1 MNKGFNIVP
10 VPFMCAYF
18 LAVVTSTALVT
29 VASLFDDGDK
39 RTLRRTQLVL
49 KGERHFKETYSR
61 AGKRK
66 QAAADASL
74 LSLSRTLSSSSPHP
88 INNSP
93 LVDPSLRTDNTVLRA
108 TRARHMAPTSSGISK
123 SIFKPRH
130 PVYLAAFNVRTLKQ
144 ARQRGALT
152 LDLLVIDVCCVPE
165 TRIQDTSSS
174 LDSLPLTNP
183 EQFRQPVI
191 DRKKHR
197 SNEDDANEEDEDEC
211 SSEEQD
217 DDERKRK
224 AISKV
229 SETSG
234 CPILDTKSPSVLS
247 EDHCPGASTGSA
259 PELHPEPDS
268 SLLSESHVAS
278 QSLATEERSSNKPEC
293 RLSVPYQRLIGRLVL
308 VNMPLSHKDT
318 IPSPSNSTGNVS
330 VSSSEALARRRFTPA
345 LVVLP
350 SAMPSIDL
358 RLPGS
363 GKLAKVPNLLVRS
376 FKDNRFFPVPLCYM
390 KRLKRPSAVE
400 LAHSH
405 PSLRNAFERALLW
418 LDRYELPAPWGETA
432 MQTLLG
438 TKNWRATKR
447 QYKASLSESVRST
460 EAVKSKSK
468 KKPSCSQVSWD
479 SSDEDA
485 AVQTPT
491 SSVGISRN
499 RFSVRQNTSTPKKV
513 TDSKGKAI
521 DIRKRS
527 RPSDGAITSRVARKL
542 EAKQREE
549 ESSSSSSPSD
559 SDSSSSVDFE
569 ARDRWIAQLYRFMD
583 EGGAPINKA
592 PSLANKDLDLLGQP
606 GTLALLS
613 ASMASGNRKGLV
625 RAHGGFHRV
634 TAQLKWGYIY
644 SKLGLPHNFAAG
656 PRNLQAAFK
665 RYLYPLDD
673 ISRKLGTDLDELPLA
688 RPRHLSSNSGSAM
701 RSFIGSARAVTI
713 STPKPSTTEAK
724 TSDSK
729 GNAAKMVPHTA
740 KEAVVSCSEAP
751 PPEQTSEPA
760 VECSPPVLSPP
771 VLGRTPSPPADHWIS
786 SALDTTATPLR
797 SVRKQITS
805 QQSTKEQSGKT
816 LDVSG
821 ARANRKAKEAKHT
834 PAVATQ
840 DKAVKTTVDATSE
853 PRVVTPLS
861 TSSSFA
867 DSCKSNSQSERTK
880 HDFPHQPLF
889 LQLPDD
895 LARFNDNCEMS
906 KLNQIIPIGS
916 RVRVRCGDRVAYE
929 AKVLKHIRPQ
939 PGLVARGG
947 KESSLP
953 ASWTCPT
960 ETQYRVHYMGWNTRH
975 DEVVSRSRII
985 SIVEWARPPD
995 SDRPPSCSSL
1005 NLVVQEPPRRSH
1017 AAVSGDSKSGSRVA
1031 ARDQGRDK
1039 SGPNRDTE
1047 QKEREDDQGSS
1058 EVEQEE
1064 EEVESDQSQTTE
1076 TASDIVTTTAPMI
1089 RRRRMMFDKDD
1100 RLHKRSRLKSRISST
1115 QVTLKRTLLPV
1126 AELKRS
1132 TNKHNAVSK
1141 EASLPSAK
1149 LEQHTVTSKTSQRTT
1164 RPSLPSVPSSKRPR
1178 LAPDT
1183 DDGEKEQQ
1191 PVRPASLDLKE
1202 PKVSR
1207 PKTSETK
1214 SVKPE
1219 EKSSVDDTTKES
1231 KSKAAD
1237 RYSAN
1242 SRELVSK
1249 TIREGSRT
1257 KPDRIPAVHKRPSS
1271 LARTKLGSLK
1281 SRLPLKRTPLTKT
1294 PAARVPDRSRSRS
1307 SSSDSNR
1314 TSSSSN
1320 VSRSY
1325 PSAANNR
1332 TSGSKKIVGDK
1343 ENTPQSDASA
1353 KKKAIQGTPIV
1364 ERKMG
1369 TTVKVDKP
1377 EITTPKVQKTV
1388 PLDTRKTSQRTTRP
1402 SLPSVP
1408 SSKRPRLA
1416 PDTDDGEKEQQP
1428 VRPASLDLKEPK
1440 VSRPKTSETKSVKP
1454 EEKSSVDD
1462 TTKES
1467 KSKAADRYS
1476 ANSRELVSKTI
1487 REGSRTKPDRIPAVH
1502 KRPSSLARTK
1512 LGSLKSRLP
1521 LKRTPLTKPPA
1532 ARVPDRSRSRSSS
1545 SDSNR
1550 TSSSNVSRSYPS
1562 AANNRTSGSKKI
1574 VGDKENTPQSD
1585 ASAKK
1590 KAIQGTPIV
1599 ERKMGTTVKVD
1610 KPEITTPRVQKTAPL
1625 DTRKLAKLIA
1635 GSAKE
1640 KTPFKR
1646 KVDRGTPDNNTSKL
1660 ARKLATHKPAV
1671 TATLQ
1676 NQKHKFPSTKALAKA
1691 DGEKTNAATLK
1702 SQQRT
1707 LTKAD
1712 SSSSDES
1719 GVSDKDSKSRE
1730 NSSSIR
1736 RTSTISQRRC
1746 GSLSVK
1752 KRTTGSRLSQTKPRV
1767 IAESSAS
1774 VSSNDE
1780 GKRKS
1785 TASIEDSDVAS
1796 SESDF
1801 GAMDALPR
1809 LTRSQHRQLLGDT
1822 PPGAALQTASP
1833 VVSTATAGVA
1843 TSTAIGSPATSSES
1857 HTKTSVPTTN
1867 SRISDLKVDVTE
1879 DNQFPEAGA
1888 ALVTEVKEENV
1899 WAETVDSHEVLPSGT
1914 PVSSPV
1920 LSTSNEP
1927 LMETKHQLKPE
1938 DEDTLVV
1945 LDQDDKPKRL
1955 AKLRPRT
1962 KTVNNEVTV
1971 ESKELTEAK
1980 NSVLSKSESTDK
1992 VDDDDERSSV
2002 HTMSTD
2008 PMKDLLFD
2016 FTMSPSEESVATS
2029 SAPSE
2034 EGVDVNHVKP
2044 SRKSMRSTQKEL
2056 SDSNDEELSQPQNDE
2071 AEENSEEGGDLAKSL
2086 TVNSTGA
2093 VEVDSVIRASP
2104 NAKLRTRSERVRHIS
2119 TSSSTADGTGRKTP
2133 AKRGSGTPLR
2143 TAAFDRSPTPA
2154 SESPHYS
2161 RSPIPSSGAPTSVCG
2176 SGPSA
2181 MKSAVGLA
2189 PPPSRLGSSRRFGG
2203 PFFPIAG
2210 FEEMSSETKCQLL
2223 QERMQRILEAW
2234 RSAKQYL
2241 KDLDQRTNRSRR
2253 IRARQ
2258 SVTEPPPAATAP
2270 QTSMRQ
2276 CNAEEIQKQDESFS
2290 DVTVTEGPPERAA
2303 AVHFP

>member
-1 MNKGFNIVP
+1 MTDTNTAGALLLSESTTDDASKNCGPVIFLTNGTAVSAKYRGAYCEATVDDVLLRFRLRVQLKG
-10 VPFMCAYF
+10 AKG
-18 LAVVTSTALVT
+18 VVSVDENALVSGEPTPGSEVMVRIPSTDNRLSNPLPT
-29 VASLFDDGDK
+29 VERVGTVLRVVDTSLYTVVFDDGDK

-49 KGERHFKETYSR
+49 KGERHFKES
-61 AGKRK
+61 
-66 QAAADASL
+66 
-74 LSLSRTLSSSSPHP
+74 
-88 INNSP
+88 
-93 LVDPSLRTDNTVLRA
+93 
-108 TRARHMAPTSSGISK
+108 
-123 SIFKPRH
+123 
-130 PVYLAAFNVRTLKQ
+130 
-144 ARQRGALT
+144 
-152 LDLLVIDVCCVPE
+152 E
-165 TRIQDTSSS
+165 S

-224 AISKV
+224 AISKM

-247 EDHCPGASTGSA
+247 EDHCPGASMGSA
-259 PELHPEPDS
+259 PELHPEADS
-268 SLLSESHVAS
+268 SLLNESHVAS

-318 IPSPSNSTGNVS
+318 IPSPSSSIGNIS

-376 FKDNRFFPVPLCYM
+376 FKDNRFFPVPLCYL

-432 MQTLLG
+432 MQTLL
-438 TKNWRATKR
+438 
-447 QYKASLSESVRST
+447 E
-460 EAVKSKSK
+460 
-468 KKPSCSQVSWD
+468 
-479 SSDEDA
+479 
-485 AVQTPT
+485 
-491 SSVGISRN
+491 
-499 RFSVRQNTSTPKKV
+499 
-513 TDSKGKAI
+513 
-521 DIRKRS
+521 
-527 RPSDGAITSRVARKL
+527 
-542 EAKQREE
+542 REE

-592 PSLANKDLDLLGQP
+592 PSLANKDLDLYKLY
-606 GTLALLS
+606 
-613 ASMASGNRKGLV
+613 KLV

-729 GNAAKMVPHTA
+729 GNAAKAVPHTA
-740 KEAVVSCSEAP
+740 KEAVVSTPEVPA
-751 PPEQTSEPA
+751 PEQTSEPA

-797 SVRKQITS
+797 SVRKQIAS
-805 QQSTKEQSGKT
+805 LQSTKEQPGKT
-816 LDVSG
+816 LDVSA
-821 ARANRKAKEAKHT
+821 ARANRKTKEVKHT
-834 PAVATQ
+834 PAVTTQ

-853 PRVVTPLS
+853 PQVVTPLS
-861 TSSSFA
+861 TSSSSA
-867 DSCKSNSQSERTK
+867 DSCNNNSQSERTK
-880 HDFPHQPLF
+880 HDLPHQPLF

-895 LARFNDNCEMS
+895 LSRFNDNCEMS

-947 KESSLP
+947 NESNLP

-1005 NLVVQEPPRRSH
+1005 NLVVQEPLRRSH
-1017 AAVSGDSKSGSRVA
+1017 AAVSGGSKSASRVA
-1031 ARDQGRDK
+1031 AQNQGRDK
-1039 SGPNRDTE
+1039 SGPDRDTK
-1047 QKEREDDQGSS
+1047 QKEKEDDQGSS

-1089 RRRRMMFDKDD
+1089 RRRRMMFNKDD
-1100 RLHKRSRLKSRISST
+1100 RLHKRSRLKSRISSS

-1126 AELKRS
+1126 ASNVAELKRS
-1132 TNKHNAVSK
+1132 TNKPNAVSK
-1141 EASLPSAK
+1141 EASLQSAK
-1149 LEQHTVTSKTSQRTT
+1149 LEQHPVTSKTSQRTT
-1164 RPSLPSVPSSKRPR
+1164 RPSLPPAPSSKRPR
-1178 LAPDT
+1178 LASDT
-1183 DDGEKEQQ
+1183 DEGDKEQQ
-1191 PVRPASLDLKE
+1191 SARPASLDLKE
-1202 PKVSR
+1202 PKSSR
-1207 PKTSETK
+1207 PKTNETK

-1231 KSKAAD
+1231 KSKAPD
-1237 RYSAN
+1237 KYPAN

-1271 LARTKLGSLK
+1271 LVRTKLGSLK
-1281 SRLPLKRTPLTKT
+1281 GRLPIKRTPLTKA
-1294 PAARVPDRSRSRS
+1294 PAARVRDQSRSRS

-1314 TSSSSN
+1314 SSSSN

-1325 PSAANNR
+1325 PSGANSR
-1332 TSGSKKIVGDK
+1332 TGGPKKIVGDK
-1343 ENTPQSDASA
+1343 ENTPQSDAAA
-1353 KKKAIQGTPIV
+1353 KKKTIQGTPTV
-1364 ERKMG
+1364 ERKMS
-1369 TTVKVDKP
+1369 TTVK
-1377 EITTPKVQKTV
+1377 
-1388 PLDTRKTSQRTTRP
+1388 
-1402 SLPSVP
+1402 
-1408 SSKRPRLA
+1408 
-1416 PDTDDGEKEQQP
+1416 
-1428 VRPASLDLKEPK
+1428 
-1440 VSRPKTSETKSVKP
+1440 
-1454 EEKSSVDD
+1454 
-1462 TTKES
+1462 
-1467 KSKAADRYS
+1467 AD
-1476 ANSRELVSKTI
+1476 E
-1487 REGSRTKPDRIPAVH
+1487 
-1502 KRPSSLARTK
+1502 
-1512 LGSLKSRLP
+1512 
-1521 LKRTPLTKPPA
+1521 
-1532 ARVPDRSRSRSSS
+1532 
-1545 SDSNR
+1545 
-1550 TSSSNVSRSYPS
+1550 
-1562 AANNRTSGSKKI
+1562 
-1574 VGDKENTPQSD
+1574 
-1585 ASAKK
+1585 
-1590 KAIQGTPIV
+1590 
-1599 ERKMGTTVKVD
+1599 
-1610 KPEITTPRVQKTAPL
+1610 PEITTPRVQKTTVL
-1625 DTRKLAKLIA
+1625 DTRKLAKLIT
-1635 GSAKE
+1635 GGAKD

-1646 KVDRGTPDNNTSKL
+1646 KVDTGTPDNNNASKL
-1660 ARKLATHKPAV
+1660 VRKLATHKPAV
-1671 TATLQ
+1671 TGTPQ
-1676 NQKHKFPSTKALAKA
+1676 NEKHKLSSTKTLAKA
-1691 DGEKTNAATLK
+1691 DGEKINATALK
-1702 SQQRT
+1702 PQQRT

-1719 GVSDKDSKSRE
+1719 EVSNKDGKNRE
-1730 NSSSIR
+1730 NNTSIR

-1746 GSLSVK
+1746 SSPSVK
-1752 KRTTGSRLSQTKPRV
+1752 KRTTGSRLSQTKPRI

-1780 GKRKS
+1780 GKRKL
-1785 TASIEDSDVAS
+1785 TTSIEDSDVES

-1833 VVSTATAGVA
+1833 VVNTATTGVT

-1867 SRISDLKVDVTE
+1867 SRISDLKTDMTE
-1879 DNQFPEAGA
+1879 DNQFPEAEA

-1920 LSTSNEP
+1920 PSTSNEP
-1927 LMETKHQLKPE
+1927 LMETKHELKPE

-1945 LDQDDKPKRL
+1945 LDKDNKPKRL

-1962 KTVNNEVTV
+1962 KTVNNEVTA
-1971 ESKELTEAK
+1971 ESKDLTEAK

-2016 FTMSPSEESVATS
+2016 FTMSPSEESTATS

-2034 EGVDVNHVKP
+2034 EGVDVNQVKP

-2056 SDSNDEELSQPQNDE
+2056 SDSNDEESSQPQNDE

-2093 VEVDSVIRASP
+2093 MEVDSVVRASP

-2119 TSSSTADGTGRKTP
+2119 TSSSTADGTGRKAP
-2133 AKRGSGTPLR
+2133 GKRGSGTPLR
-2143 TAAFDRSPTPA
+2143 ATAFDRSPTPA

-2161 RSPIPSSGAPTSVCG
+2161 RSPIPSSGAPTSACG
-2176 SGPSA
+2176 PGPSA
-2181 MKSAVGLA
+2181 TKSAVGSA

-2253 IRARQ
+2253 VRAKQ

-2270 QTSMRQ
+2270 QTSTRQ
-2276 CNAEEIQKQDESFS
+2276 FNAEEIQKQDESFS
-2290 DVTVTEGPPERAA
+2290 DVTVTEGAPERAA

>member
-1 MNKGFNIVP
+1 MTDTNTAGALLLSESTTDDASKNCGPVIFLTNGTAVSAKYRGAYCEATVDDVLLRFRLRVQLKG
-10 VPFMCAYF
+10 AKG
-18 LAVVTSTALVT
+18 VVSVDENALVSGEPTPGSEVMVRIPSTDNRLSNPLPT
-29 VASLFDDGDK
+29 VERVGTVLRVVDTSLYTVVFDDGDK

-49 KGERHFKETYSR
+49 KGERHFKES
-61 AGKRK
+61 
-66 QAAADASL
+66 
-74 LSLSRTLSSSSPHP
+74 
-88 INNSP
+88 
-93 LVDPSLRTDNTVLRA
+93 
-108 TRARHMAPTSSGISK
+108 
-123 SIFKPRH
+123 
-130 PVYLAAFNVRTLKQ
+130 
-144 ARQRGALT
+144 
-152 LDLLVIDVCCVPE
+152 E
-165 TRIQDTSSS
+165 S

-224 AISKV
+224 AISKM

-247 EDHCPGASTGSA
+247 EDHCPGASMGSA
-259 PELHPEPDS
+259 PELHPEADS
-268 SLLSESHVAS
+268 SLLNESHVAS

-318 IPSPSNSTGNVS
+318 IPSPSSSIGNIS

-376 FKDNRFFPVPLCYM
+376 FKDNRFFPVPLCYL

-447 QYKASLSESVRST
+447 QYKASLSESVRSM

-468 KKPSCSQVSWD
+468 KKPSGSQVSWD

-491 SSVGISRN
+491 APVGVSRN
-499 RFSVRQNTSTPKKV
+499 RLSVRQSTSTPKKI

-542 EAKQREE
+542 EAKRPKLKSSVKKSGSSNSSRSSSPKPSKDKRKLLGKQVNKTRRRAADRNKLSESDFSDNTASSDSDLALPSESSEREE

-592 PSLANKDLDLLGQP
+592 PSLANKDLDLYKLY
-606 GTLALLS
+606 
-613 ASMASGNRKGLV
+613 KLV

-729 GNAAKMVPHTA
+729 GNAAKAVPHTA
-740 KEAVVSCSEAP
+740 KEAVVSTPEVPA
-751 PPEQTSEPA
+751 PEQTSEPA

-805 QQSTKEQSGKT
+805 LQSTKEQPGKT
-816 LDVSG
+816 LDVSA
-821 ARANRKAKEAKHT
+821 ARANRKTKEVKHT
-834 PAVATQ
+834 PAVTTQ

-853 PRVVTPLS
+853 PQVVTPLS
-861 TSSSFA
+861 TSSSSA
-867 DSCKSNSQSERTK
+867 DSCNNNSQSERTK
-880 HDFPHQPLF
+880 HDLPHQPLF

-895 LARFNDNCEMS
+895 LSRFNDNCEMS

-947 KESSLP
+947 NESNLP

-1005 NLVVQEPPRRSH
+1005 NLVVQEPLRRSH
-1017 AAVSGDSKSGSRVA
+1017 AAVSGGSKSASRVA
-1031 ARDQGRDK
+1031 AQNQGRDK
-1039 SGPNRDTE
+1039 SGPDRDTK
-1047 QKEREDDQGSS
+1047 QKEKEDDQGSS

-1089 RRRRMMFDKDD
+1089 RRRRMMFNKDD

-1126 AELKRS
+1126 ASNVAELKRS
-1132 TNKHNAVSK
+1132 TNKPNAVSK
-1141 EASLPSAK
+1141 EASLQSAK
-1149 LEQHTVTSKTSQRTT
+1149 LEQHPVTSKTIQRTT
-1164 RPSLPSVPSSKRPR
+1164 RPSLPPAPSSKRPR
-1178 LAPDT
+1178 LASDT
-1183 DDGEKEQQ
+1183 DEGDKEQQ
-1191 PVRPASLDLKE
+1191 SARPASLDLKE
-1202 PKVSR
+1202 PKSSR
-1207 PKTSETK
+1207 PKTNETK

-1231 KSKAAD
+1231 KSKAPD
-1237 RYSAN
+1237 KYPAN

-1271 LARTKLGSLK
+1271 LVRTKLGSLK
-1281 SRLPLKRTPLTKT
+1281 GRLPIKRTPLTKA
-1294 PAARVPDRSRSRS
+1294 PAARVRDQSRSRS

-1314 TSSSSN
+1314 SSSSN

-1325 PSAANNR
+1325 PSGANSR
-1332 TSGSKKIVGDK
+1332 TGGPKKILGDK
-1343 ENTPQSDASA
+1343 ENTPQSDAAA
-1353 KKKAIQGTPIV
+1353 KKKTIQGTPTV
-1364 ERKMG
+1364 ERKMS
-1369 TTVKVDKP
+1369 TTVK
-1377 EITTPKVQKTV
+1377 
-1388 PLDTRKTSQRTTRP
+1388 
-1402 SLPSVP
+1402 
-1408 SSKRPRLA
+1408 A
-1416 PDTDDGEKEQQP
+1416 
-1428 VRPASLDLKEPK
+1428 
-1440 VSRPKTSETKSVKP
+1440 
-1454 EEKSSVDD
+1454 
-1462 TTKES
+1462 
-1467 KSKAADRYS
+1467 
-1476 ANSRELVSKTI
+1476 
-1487 REGSRTKPDRIPAVH
+1487 
-1502 KRPSSLARTK
+1502 
-1512 LGSLKSRLP
+1512 
-1521 LKRTPLTKPPA
+1521 
-1532 ARVPDRSRSRSSS
+1532 
-1545 SDSNR
+1545 
-1550 TSSSNVSRSYPS
+1550 
-1562 AANNRTSGSKKI
+1562 
-1574 VGDKENTPQSD
+1574 
-1585 ASAKK
+1585 
-1590 KAIQGTPIV
+1590 
-1599 ERKMGTTVKVD
+1599 D
-1610 KPEITTPRVQKTAPL
+1610 KPEITTPRVQKTTVL
-1625 DTRKLAKLIA
+1625 DTRKLAKLIT
-1635 GSAKE
+1635 GGAKD

-1646 KVDRGTPDNNTSKL
+1646 KVDTRTPDNNNASKL
-1660 ARKLATHKPAV
+1660 VRKLATHKPAV
-1671 TATLQ
+1671 TGTPQ
-1676 NQKHKFPSTKALAKA
+1676 NEKHKLSSTKTLAKA
-1691 DGEKTNAATLK
+1691 DGEKINATALK
-1702 SQQRT
+1702 PQQRT

-1719 GVSDKDSKSRE
+1719 EVSNKDGKNRE
-1730 NSSSIR
+1730 NNTSIR

-1746 GSLSVK
+1746 SSPSVK
-1752 KRTTGSRLSQTKPRV
+1752 KRTTGSRLSQTKPRI

-1780 GKRKS
+1780 GKRKL
-1785 TASIEDSDVAS
+1785 TASTEDSDVES

-1833 VVSTATAGVA
+1833 VVNTATTGVT

-1867 SRISDLKVDVTE
+1867 SRISDLKTDMTE
-1879 DNQFPEAGA
+1879 DNQFREAEA

-1920 LSTSNEP
+1920 PSTSNEP
-1927 LMETKHQLKPE
+1927 LMETKHELKPE

-1945 LDQDDKPKRL
+1945 LDKDNKPKRL

-1962 KTVNNEVTV
+1962 KTVNNEVTA
-1971 ESKELTEAK
+1971 ESKDLTEAK

-2016 FTMSPSEESVATS
+2016 FTMSPSEESIATS

-2034 EGVDVNHVKP
+2034 EGVDVNQVKP

-2056 SDSNDEELSQPQNDE
+2056 SDSNDEESSQPQNDE

-2093 VEVDSVIRASP
+2093 MEVDSVVRASP

-2119 TSSSTADGTGRKTP
+2119 TSSSTADGTGRKAP
-2133 AKRGSGTPLR
+2133 GKRGSGTPLR
-2143 TAAFDRSPTPA
+2143 ATAFDRSPTPA

-2161 RSPIPSSGAPTSVCG
+2161 RSPIPSSGAPTSACG
-2176 SGPSA
+2176 PCPSA
-2181 MKSAVGLA
+2181 TKSAVGSA

-2253 IRARQ
+2253 VRAKQ

-2270 QTSMRQ
+2270 QTSTRQ
-2276 CNAEEIQKQDESFS
+2276 FNAEEIQKQDESFS
-2290 DVTVTEGPPERAA
+2290 DVTVTEGAPERAA

>member
-1 MNKGFNIVP
+1 MTDTNTAG
-10 VPFMCAYF
+10 
-18 LAVVTSTALVT
+18 ALVLSESATDDASKNCGPVIFLTSGTAVSAKYRGAYCEAT
-29 VASLFDDGDK
+29 VDDVILRFRLRIQLKGTKGVVSVDENALVSGEPTPGSEVTVRVPPTDNRLSNPLPTVERVGTVLRVVDTSLYTVVFDDGDK

-49 KGERHFKETYSR
+49 KGERHFKES
-61 AGKRK
+61 
-66 QAAADASL
+66 
-74 LSLSRTLSSSSPHP
+74 
-88 INNSP
+88 
-93 LVDPSLRTDNTVLRA
+93 
-108 TRARHMAPTSSGISK
+108 
-123 SIFKPRH
+123 
-130 PVYLAAFNVRTLKQ
+130 
-144 ARQRGALT
+144 
-152 LDLLVIDVCCVPE
+152 E
-165 TRIQDTSSS
+165 S

-197 SNEDDANEEDEDEC
+197 SNEDGANEEDEDEC

-247 EDHCPGASTGSA
+247 EDHCPGASMGSA
-259 PELHPEPDS
+259 PELHPEADS
-268 SLLSESHVAS
+268 SLLNESHVAS
-278 QSLATEERSSNKPEC
+278 HSLATEERSSNKPEC

-318 IPSPSNSTGNVS
+318 IPSPSNSTGNIS

-376 FKDNRFFPVPLCYM
+376 FKDNRFFPVPLCYL

-447 QYKASLSESVRST
+447 QYKTSLSESVRSM
-460 EAVKSKSK
+460 EAIKSKSK
-468 KKPSCSQVSWD
+468 KRPSCSQVSWD

-491 SSVGISRN
+491 ASVGVSRN
-499 RFSVRQNTSTPKKV
+499 RLSVRQNTSTPKKI
-513 TDSKGKAI
+513 TDSRGKAI

-527 RPSDGAITSRVARKL
+527 RPSDSAITARVARKL
-542 EAKQREE
+542 EAKRPKLKSSAKKSGSSNSSRSSSPKPSKDKRKVLGKQVSKTRRRAADRNKFSESDFSDNTASSDSDLALHSDSSGREE

-592 PSLANKDLDLLGQP
+592 PSLANKDLDLYKLY
-606 GTLALLS
+606 
-613 ASMASGNRKGLV
+613 KLV

-724 TSDSK
+724 TSDGK
-729 GNAAKMVPHTA
+729 GNAAKAVPHTA
-740 KEAVVSCSEAP
+740 KEAVVPSSEVS
-751 PPEQTSEPA
+751 PPEQTSEPT

-771 VLGRTPSPPADHWIS
+771 VLGRTPSPPVDHWIS

-805 QQSTKEQSGKT
+805 LQSTKEQPGKS
-816 LDVSG
+816 LDVSA
-821 ARANRKAKEAKHT
+821 ARANRKTKEAKHT
-834 PAVATQ
+834 PTVATQ
-840 DKAVKTTVDATSE
+840 DKAVKTMVDTTSK
-853 PRVVTPLS
+853 PQVVTPLS
-861 TSSSFA
+861 TSSSSA
-867 DSCKSNSQSERTK
+867 DSCNNNSQSEHTK
-880 HDFPHQPLF
+880 HDLPHQPLF

-895 LARFNDNCEMS
+895 LARFNDNCEMN

-947 KESSLP
+947 NESNLP

-1005 NLVVQEPPRRSH
+1005 NLVVQEPLRRSH
-1017 AAVSGDSKSGSRVA
+1017 AAVSGDSKSGSRVGA
-1031 ARDQGRDK
+1031 QNQGRDK
-1039 SGPNRDTE
+1039 SGPDRDTK
-1047 QKEREDDQGSS
+1047 QKEKEDDQGSS
-1058 EVEQEE
+1058 EVEQDE

-1126 AELKRS
+1126 VSNVAELKRS
-1132 TNKHNAVSK
+1132 TNKPNAVSK
-1141 EASLPSAK
+1141 EASLQSAK
-1149 LEQHTVTSKTSQRTT
+1149 LEQH
-1164 RPSLPSVPSSKRPR
+1164 PAPSSKRPR
-1178 LAPDT
+1178 LASDT

-1191 PVRPASLDLKE
+1191 SVRPASLDPKE
-1202 PKVSR
+1202 PKSSR
-1207 PKTSETK
+1207 PTTNETK
-1214 SVKPE
+1214 SVKQE
-1219 EKSSVDDTTKES
+1219 EKSSVDDTTRES
-1231 KSKAAD
+1231 KSKAPD
-1237 RYSAN
+1237 KYPAN

-1249 TIREGSRT
+1249 TVREGSRT
-1257 KPDRIPAVHKRPSS
+1257 KPDRILAVHKRPSS

-1281 SRLPLKRTPLTKT
+1281 GRLPIKRTPLSKT
-1294 PAARVPDRSRSRS
+1294 PAARVRDHSRSRN

-1314 TSSSSN
+1314 SSSSDA
-1320 VSRSY
+1320 SRSY
-1325 PSAANNR
+1325 PTGANSR
-1332 TSGSKKIVGDK
+1332 TGGPKKIVGDN
-1343 ENTPQSDASA
+1343 ESTPQSDASA
-1353 KKKAIQGTPIV
+1353 KKKTIQGTPIV
-1364 ERKMG
+1364 ERKM
-1369 TTVKVDKP
+1369 TTAVK
-1377 EITTPKVQKTV
+1377 
-1388 PLDTRKTSQRTTRP
+1388 
-1402 SLPSVP
+1402 
-1408 SSKRPRLA
+1408 A
-1416 PDTDDGEKEQQP
+1416 
-1428 VRPASLDLKEPK
+1428 
-1440 VSRPKTSETKSVKP
+1440 
-1454 EEKSSVDD
+1454 
-1462 TTKES
+1462 
-1467 KSKAADRYS
+1467 
-1476 ANSRELVSKTI
+1476 
-1487 REGSRTKPDRIPAVH
+1487 
-1502 KRPSSLARTK
+1502 
-1512 LGSLKSRLP
+1512 
-1521 LKRTPLTKPPA
+1521 
-1532 ARVPDRSRSRSSS
+1532 
-1545 SDSNR
+1545 
-1550 TSSSNVSRSYPS
+1550 
-1562 AANNRTSGSKKI
+1562 
-1574 VGDKENTPQSD
+1574 
-1585 ASAKK
+1585 
-1590 KAIQGTPIV
+1590 
-1599 ERKMGTTVKVD
+1599 D
-1610 KPEITTPRVQKTAPL
+1610 KPEITTPRVQKTTLL
-1625 DTRKLAKLIA
+1625 DTKKLTKLIT
-1635 GSAKE
+1635 GGAKE
-1640 KTPFKR
+1640 KNPLKR
-1646 KVDRGTPDNNTSKL
+1646 KVDTGTPDNDTSKL
-1660 ARKLATHKPAV
+1660 ARKFANHKPAV
-1671 TATLQ
+1671 TGMPQ
-1676 NQKHKFPSTKALAKA
+1676 NEKHKFPSTKTLAKA
-1691 DGEKTNAATLK
+1691 DGEKINTATLK
-1702 SQQRT
+1702 PQQRT

-1712 SSSSDES
+1712 CSSSDES
-1719 GVSDKDSKSRE
+1719 EVSSKDGKSRE
-1730 NSSSIR
+1730 NNTSIR
-1736 RTSTISQRRC
+1736 RTSAISQRRC
-1746 GSLSVK
+1746 SSPSVK
-1752 KRTTGSRLSQTKPRV
+1752 KRTTASRLSQTKPRV
-1767 IAESSAS
+1767 VAESSAS

-1780 GKRKS
+1780 RKRKF
-1785 TASIEDSDVAS
+1785 TANIEDSDVAS

-1833 VVSTATAGVA
+1833 VVNTATTGVT
-1843 TSTAIGSPATSSES
+1843 TSTAIGSPAASSES
-1857 HTKTSVPTTN
+1857 HTKTSVPATS
-1867 SRISDLKVDVTE
+1867 SRISDLKTDMTE
-1879 DNQFPEAGA
+1879 DNQFPEAEA
-1888 ALVTEVKEENV
+1888 VVVTEVKEENV
-1899 WAETVDSHEVLPSGT
+1899 WSETVDSLEILPSCI

-1927 LMETKHQLKPE
+1927 LMETKHELKPE
-1938 DEDTLVV
+1938 DEDTLVI
-1945 LDQDDKPKRL
+1945 LDKDNKPKRL

-1962 KTVNNEVTV
+1962 KTVKNEVTV
-1971 ESKELTEAK
+1971 ESKDLTEAK

-2016 FTMSPSEESVATS
+2016 FTMSPSEESIATS

-2034 EGVDVNHVKP
+2034 EGVDVNHVKS

-2071 AEENSEEGGDLAKSL
+2071 AEANSEEGGDLAKSL
-2086 TVNSTGA
+2086 TVNSTGG
-2093 VEVDSVIRASP
+2093 VEVDSVVRTSP
-2104 NAKLRTRSERVRHIS
+2104 NAKIRTRSERVRHIS

-2133 AKRGSGTPLR
+2133 GKRGSGTPLR
-2143 TAAFDRSPTPA
+2143 ATAFDRSPTPA

-2161 RSPIPSSGAPTSVCG
+2161 RSPIPSSGAPTSACG
-2176 SGPSA
+2176 PGPSA
-2181 MKSAVGLA
+2181 TKSAVGSA

-2203 PFFPIAG
+2203 PFFPIVG

-2270 QTSMRQ
+2270 QTSTRQ
-2276 CNAEEIQKQDESFS
+2276 CNAEEMQKQDESFG
-2290 DVTVTEGPPERAA
+2290 DVTVTESAPERAA